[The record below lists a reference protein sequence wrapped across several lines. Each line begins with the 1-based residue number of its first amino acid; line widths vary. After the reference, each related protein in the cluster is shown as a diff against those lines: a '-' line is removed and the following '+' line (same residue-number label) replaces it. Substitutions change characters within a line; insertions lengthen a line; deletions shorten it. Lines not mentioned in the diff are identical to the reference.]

1 MARPEGYTLEDEGAK
16 RKWDAWKNEE
26 GLPRTE
32 AKRRYISCL
41 IDTMRVYASG
51 TVEARELLGELEY
64 LWDQIKDVAFSDTD
78 SHYGRRGYSVLES
91 DRYSTGTPWPIQS
104 SYAALVTALGAR
116 SNLERI
122 YLHSRRPGAIPGPVQ
137 GLGQQGTIQSQGI
150 PNQAIPSQAI
160 PGQAIQ
166 AQGQGRGQSVLG
178 HAVLARPGS
187 HGEGELRAWQNEI
200 NTIVNKLS
208 KDYVERRRD
217 SEPGEPQDRLRRRI
231 VGILRTVGWQVLHAA
246 KSVLASLVA
255 LLFVVWCL
263 KKNVRVERT
272 VARHPRKEL
281 VINMTLNPD
290 ENKWFV
296 RMLVLLNKFVGF
308 V

>member
-51 TVEARELLGELEY
+51 TAEARELLGELEY
-64 LWDQIKDVAFSDTD
+64 LWDQIKDVAFSDSD
-78 SHYGRRGYSVLES
+78 SNYGRRGYSVLES
-91 DRYSTGTPWPIQS
+91 DRYSTGTPWPMHS
-104 SYAALVTALGAR
+104 SYAALVAASGAR

-122 YLHSRRPGAIPGPVQ
+122 YLHSRRPPGASVQLAPGP
-137 GLGQQGTIQSQGI
+137 GQL
-150 PNQAIPSQAI
+150 A
-160 PGQAIQ
+160 PGPRA
-166 AQGQGRGQSVLG
+166 QSVAG
-178 HAVLARPGS
+178 YPAQTSGREA
-187 HGEGELRAWQNEI
+187 ELRAWQSEI

-208 KDYVERRRD
+208 QEYVERRQEA
-217 SEPGEPQDRLRRRI
+217 EPDEPRERRRRRV

-255 LLFVVWCL
+255 LLFVVWCV